1 MNLLQGQAIF
11 LVITALSLIIIFN
24 GCEPAERNEEAVS
37 DNHNLRLHWT
47 VKSNFEKENQAIHE
61 MTLLNEGDE
70 TLNTGWTLYFNFM
83 RLIEDAATPEGAAVS
98 DHAAITHING
108 DFYRL
113 QPDERFPSL
122 EPGEE
127 ARFTF
132 VSQGS
137 AVLKI
142 DGPDGAYIEQAG
154 GEVVPVEISIEP
166 FTRKEQVHRSQDDA
180 VPLATAENLFEK
192 SENLSLLPEDELSP
206 VVPTPSHLSRRDGAF
221 TITGNTGIHFQN
233 DLENEA
239 RLLAETLEPLL
250 GTELSRKE
258 RPPAPDEKA
267 IELIISDLKVGDN
280 PKTYGD
286 EAYLLEI
293 SDSGVSITGT
303 DEAGVFYG
311 IQTLKAVI
319 PVETWASLPTD
330 GDDDNA
336 ASITIDAMSVADAP
350 GFEYRGLH
358 LDVSRNFHSAEQ
370 VKRLLDVMS
379 FYKLNRFHFHLT
391 DDEGW
396 RLAVDA
402 FPELTEIGGR
412 RGHTHDE
419 KDHLLPS
426 YGSGPDPDVQA
437 SKGSGWYS
445 REEYVDILRYATDRH
460 IKVIP
465 EVDVPGH
472 ARAAKVAMKN
482 RHERLMDE
490 GRDDEAEA
498 FRIHDP
504 ADTSEYRSIQRWTD
518 NVINVCQES
527 TYRFLREVYDEI
539 IDMHRE
545 ANAPLATIHVGGD
558 EVPSGVWEGS
568 PVCHDL
574 VSREA
579 DLYGTDDLM
588 DYFFKRTRADLE
600 DRGLTMSAW
609 EEFSLIPDPE
619 TGETIPNPLFAGE
632 SIPYVW
638 SNIWGTGT
646 ESYSYQLANAG
657 YDIVMSHASNFYFDL
672 SYQKHPEESGLY
684 WAGFVDTPDPFSFIP
699 FELYKSGVT
708 DYLGNP
714 MPEDRYDDFPRL
726 TEEGREH
733 ILGLQAQLWGETFR
747 TPDRVE
753 YMALPRLISLAERAW
768 VPEEEW
774 MEIESRE
781 ERLDA
786 LSHAWNEFANRLG
799 QRELPRL
806 DHLNGGYGYRVP
818 PPGARVQDGT
828 LEANV
833 AYPGLEIRYT
843 LDGSEPD
850 EQSNLYESPVPVD
863 SETEIRLRTF
873 DQQGR
878 SSRTSSIP
886 DMVER

>member
-1 MNLLQGQAIF
+1 MNLLQGQTI
-11 LVITALSLIIIFN
+11 VMTGI
-24 GCEPAERNEEAVS
+24 AVFISMLFS
-37 DNHNLRLHWT
+37 DFARTENTGDPLHNDHELRLHWS
-47 VKSNFEKENQAIHE
+47 VVSNFDKQNQAIHE
-61 MTLLNEGDE
+61 MTLHNEGTE
-70 TLNTGWTLYFNFM
+70 TLNADWALYFNFM
-83 RLIEDAATPEGAAVS
+83 RLIEESTTPDGTEAANYAS
-98 DHAAITHING
+98 ITHING

-113 QPDERFPSL
+113 QPDDTFPPL
-122 EPGEE
+122 DPGEE
-127 ARFTF
+127 SRFTF
-132 VSQGS
+132 ASRGS
-137 AVLKI
+137 AILAI
-142 DGPDGAYIEQAG
+142 DGPDGAYIEQSD
-154 GEVVPVEISIEP
+154 GEIIPVEITIEP
-166 FTRKEQVHRSQDDA
+166 FTREEQVHRSPDDA
-180 VPLATAENLFEK
+180 VPLATTENLFEK
-192 SENLSLLPEDELSP
+192 NKNLSQLPENGLPP
-206 VVPTPSHLSRRDGAF
+206 VVPTPVSLSRLDGRF
-221 TITGNTGIHFQN
+221 TINQGTTIHYQN
-233 DLENEA
+233 DLTTEA
-239 RLLAETLEPLL
+239 RLLAEDLKPLFGSTL
-250 GTELSRKE
+250 TSRN
-258 RPPAPDEKA
+258 RPPEPDESA
-267 IELIISDLKVGDN
+267 IELKLSELTVDGN
-280 PKTYGD
+280 RKTSGD
-286 EAYLLEI
+286 EAYHMEI
-293 SDSGVSITGT
+293 NDSGITITGT

-311 IQTLKAVI
+311 IQTLKALI
-319 PVETWASLPTD
+319 P
-330 GDDDNA
+330 
-336 ASITIDAMSVADAP
+336 IDARASAHSPEQSETTTITLDAKSIRDAP
-350 GFEYRGLH
+350 GFAYRGLH
-358 LDVSRNFHSAEQ
+358 LDVSRNFQSVEQ

-419 KDHLLPS
+419 QNHLLPS

-437 SKGSGWYS
+437 SKGNGWYS

-482 RHERLMDE
+482 RYERLIEEERDE
-490 GRDDEAEA
+490 DAEA
-498 FRIHDP
+498 FRVHDP
-504 ADTSEYRSIQRWTD
+504 ADTSEYLSIQRWTD

-545 ANAPLATIHVGGD
+545 AGAPLSTIHVGGD

-574 VSREA
+574 ISREA
-579 DLYGTDDLM
+579 DMDGTDDLM
-588 DYFFKRTRADLE
+588 DYFFDRTKADLW

-699 FELYKSGVT
+699 YELYKSGVK

-726 TEEGREH
+726 TEQGRQH

-747 TPDRVE
+747 SPDRVE
-753 YMALPRLISLAERAW
+753 YMALPRIISLSERSW
-768 VPEEEW
+768 VPEEDW
-774 MEIESRE
+774 MKIASRD
-781 ERLDA
+781 ERLEA
-786 LSHAWNEFANRLG
+786 LADAWNKFANRLG

-806 DHLNGGYGYRVP
+806 DYINDGYGYRIP
-818 PPGARVQDGT
+818 PPGARSQDGK

-833 AYPGLEIRYT
+833 AYPGLVIRYT
-843 LDGSEPD
+843 LDGSDPD
-850 EQSNLYESPVPVD
+850 EHSSLYEAPIPVD
-863 SETEIRLRTF
+863 SNTEVTLRTF

-878 SSRTSSIP
+878 SSRSSSIP
-886 DMVER
+886 ALKHE